1 MSNRLWVIG
10 SNKNTEDQIT
20 NSFHN
25 LLCKLSLH
33 LKDRKYIFGDKPS
46 YADFGL
52 WGQIYNSWT
61 DPTPRKFIEK
71 DYADLLPWIERML
84 HPKDEG
90 GYESWDSLSNTLMP
104 ILKEEVGEIFLP
116 WTSEITASM
125 SEEKEELSV
134 MIKGKEFNHSIG
146 GPQKYHVKSLAVLK
160 SKFNAFRGNQTLEN
174 ILSEANCLRFLQ

>member
-1 MSNRLWVIG
+1 
-10 SNKNTEDQIT
+10 
-20 NSFHN
+20 
-25 LLCKLSLH
+25 
-33 LKDRKYIFGDKPS
+33 
-46 YADFGL
+46 
-52 WGQIYNSWT
+52 
-61 DPTPRKFIEK
+61 
-71 DYADLLPWIERML
+71 ML

-160 SKFNAFRGNQTLEN
+160 SKFDVFRGNQTLEN